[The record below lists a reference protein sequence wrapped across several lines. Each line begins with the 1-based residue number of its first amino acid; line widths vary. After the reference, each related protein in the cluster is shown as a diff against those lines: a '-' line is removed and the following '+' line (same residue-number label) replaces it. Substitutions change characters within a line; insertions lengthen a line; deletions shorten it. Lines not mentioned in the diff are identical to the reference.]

1 MRRLCNGVFLLA
13 LTVFLSTLGSA
24 QDFPKAEVFGGY
36 SYLHVDTQG
45 VSGSSLTN
53 QCNIAF
59 GGACPV
65 TFQIHP
71 GFNGWSIAPQA
82 NLNRWFGVKAQ
93 IAGQHGNIITI
104 KVNSTLPIPAIS
116 IPKQHVYDFLF
127 GPVVSHRS
135 EKYTAFVHGL
145 VGAQHVGI
153 SENIAVGG
161 IGGFSAA
168 TSETDFA
175 FALGGGLDLRASRH
189 LAIRVA
195 QFDYELVNASGK
207 HQNDFRYS
215 GGIVFGFGG
224 K

>member
-1 MRRLCNGVFLLA
+1 MRRLCSGVFLLA
-13 LTVFLSTLGSA
+13 LTVFLSTLTSA
-24 QDFPKAEVFGGY
+24 QDFPKAEAFGGY

-71 GFNGWSIAPQA
+71 GFNGWSIALQA

-175 FALGGGLDLRASRH
+175 FALGGGLDLRASH
-189 LAIRVA
+189 HFAIRVA
-195 QFDYELVNASGK
+195 QFDYELVNTSGK

>member
-1 MRRLCNGVFLLA
+1 MRRFCSGVFVAVL
-13 LTVFLSTLGSA
+13 FLSLFASA
-24 QDFPKAEVFGGY
+24 QNFPKAEVFGGY

-45 VSGSSLTN
+45 ISGSSLTN

-71 GFNGWSIAPQA
+71 GFNGWNVAPQA

-93 IAGQHGNIITI
+93 IAAQYGNIITV
-104 KVNSTLPIPAIS
+104 KTTSALPIPVIS
-116 IPKQHVYDFLF
+116 IPGQHIYDLLF
-127 GPVVSHRS
+127 GPVASYRT
-135 EKYTAFVHGL
+135 EKYNAFVHGL
-145 VGAQHVGI
+145 FGVQHVGI
-153 SENIAVGG
+153 SGNIAVGG
-161 IGGFSAA
+161 NGGISAA

-175 FALGGGLDLRASRH
+175 FALGGGLDLKASKH

-195 QFDYELVNASGK
+195 QFDYELVNTSGK

-215 GGIVFGFGG
+215 GGIVFGFGE